1 MKSGL
6 ALTAFPPPK
15 LSLHSHGICTAVL
28 REQKTQTGFFGA
40 RRWGAPLLCKVR
52 TLSYGLRE
60 LAPGLAGMLRLA
72 KDFQRRAFQLD
83 AEVDLCHKVHRNGL
97 KPKKKGCLDSRLDLF
112 HRLRPKKA

>member
-40 RRWGAPLLCKVR
+40 RRWGAPLLCSQVWPGCC
-52 TLSYGLRE
+52 GL
-60 LAPGLAGMLRLA
+60 
-72 KDFQRRAFQLD
+72 
-83 AEVDLCHKVHRNGL
+83 
-97 KPKKKGCLDSRLDLF
+97 PKTSNEERF
-112 HRLRPKKA
+112 SWMPKLIFATKFTEMA